1 MRQSCRITTGGKAGE
16 LKEVIGTFINY
27 YNYKRYHEGLGD
39 ATPCDV
45 YTGGH
50 IGIIHGREETKSR
63 KLQARRDYNRT
74 VREQVNGC

>member
-27 YNYKRYHEGLGD
+27 YNYKRYHD
-39 ATPCDV
+39 
-45 YTGGH
+45 
-50 IGIIHGREETKSR
+50 GREETKSR